1 MKIIKTEQI
10 KLTANE
16 YRICTQFYDIIEE
29 ISHYSTMVEIN
40 KVCENLQDNWKE
52 LLSFLTE
59 DVEVEE

>member
-1 MKIIKTEQI
+1 MKIIKTEKI
-10 KLTANE
+10 KLTEKE

-29 ISHYSTMVEIN
+29 VYHYSTMVEIN
-40 KVCENLQDNWKE
+40 KVCANLQENWEE

>member
-1 MKIIKTEQI
+1 MKIIKTEKI
-10 KLTANE
+10 KLTEKE
-16 YRICTQFYDIIEE
+16 YRICTQFYDIIGE
-29 ISHYSTMVEIN
+29 IYHYSTADEIF